1 MVSAKKKELVQNLI
15 KQIQSYPIVGLVN
28 MENLPAQQLQNMR
41 ATLRAKDVQIV
52 MTRKKLIQ
60 LALKDSKLEGI
71 DKLTEKIKGMPALI
85 LSKDNPF
92 TLYGTLQKNKS
103 PAPAKA
109 GQTAPNDI
117 IVKAGPTSFAPGPII
132 SELGAVGIKT
142 KVDGGKLTIIDDVV
156 VAKEGDE
163 ITAALAEML
172 KRLDIQPMEVG
183 LDLVAVWENGT
194 IFGAKQLHIDEE
206 EYMQNIT
213 QAAQWAMNLAMD
225 TGYPT
230 AETIALLL
238 QKASREA
245 KTVALEQNIVND
257 DTKEEILAKAEAQA
271 VSVKDAGSIEVGAAP
286 VKKAEEPKTEEPVVE
301 EPKVE
306 EPKVEEATV
315 EEPVAEPVV
324 EEPKA
329 EEPVVEEPVVETPV
343 EEPKAEEPVAEP
355 VVETPVEEPK
365 AEEKPVE
372 EEKKEEAVAEES
384 KAEEKPSEEEIKKA
398 MENIPDEKIE
408 LDVSTQEKQS
418 QTDFHPK
425 QGDVSTDQAQE
436 LLSKLQKE
444 GTLRDNEEK

>member
-41 ATLRAKDVQIV
+41 AMLREKGVQIV

-71 DKLTEKIKGMPALI
+71 DNLTEKIIGMPALI

-92 TLYGTLQKNKS
+92 TLYNTLQKNKS

-117 IVKAGPTSFAPGPII
+117 IVKGGPTSFAPGPII

-142 KVDGGKLTIIDDVV
+142 KVDGGKLTIISDVV
-156 VAKEGDE
+156 VAKEGDV
-163 ITAALAEML
+163 ITPALAEML

-183 LDLVAVWENGT
+183 LNLVAVWENGT
-194 IFGAKQLHIDEE
+194 IFAAKQLHVDEE
-206 EYMQNIT
+206 EYMQNFI
-213 QAAQWAMNLAMD
+213 QAAQWAMNLAIE
-225 TGYPT
+225 TAYPT
-230 AETIALLL
+230 ADTMGLLL

-245 KTVALEQNIVND
+245 KAVALDQNIVND

-286 VKKAEEPKTEEPVVE
+286 VKKAEEPKAE

-306 EPKVEEATV
+306 EPVVEPT
-315 EEPVAEPVV
+315 V

-329 EEPVVEEPVVETPV
+329 EEPNVEEVPVEEPVV
-343 EEPKAEEPVAEP
+343 
-355 VVETPVEEPK
+355 
-365 AEEKPVE
+365 EEKPVE
-372 EEKKEEAVAEES
+372 EEKKEEPVAEES
-384 KAEEKPSEEEIKKA
+384 TPEMKSEEDILEA
-398 MENIPDEKIE
+398 MKNIPDEKIE
-408 LDVSTQEKQS
+408 LGGSTSEKQS
-418 QTDFHPK
+418 QADFHPK

-436 LLSKLQKE
+436 LLEKLQKE
-444 GTLRDNEEK
+444 GTLRDTEEK

>member
-41 ATLRAKDVQIV
+41 ATLRKKDVQIV

-343 EEPKAEEPVAEP
+343 EEPKAEE
-355 VVETPVEEPK
+355 
-365 AEEKPVE
+365 KPVE

>member
-41 ATLRAKDVQIV
+41 ATLRKKDVQIV

-329 EEPVVEEPVVETPV
+329 EEPVEE
-343 EEPKAEEPVAEP
+343 EP